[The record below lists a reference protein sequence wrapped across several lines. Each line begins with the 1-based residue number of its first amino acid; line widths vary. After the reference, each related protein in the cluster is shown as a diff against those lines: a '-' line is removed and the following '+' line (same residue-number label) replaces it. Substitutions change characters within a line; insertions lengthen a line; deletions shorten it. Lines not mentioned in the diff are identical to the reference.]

1 MDFQIEKTSSI
12 ERRLTFTVPS
22 GEVTAELEK
31 GFRNLQG
38 KVKLN
43 GFRKGKVP
51 RSVLEQRFGAGLREE
66 VSSNL
71 INRHFR
77 EATDSME
84 LFGRPLVKERGEL
97 KSGQDFTF
105 TIAVEVRPELEL
117 GPYTGVKVD
126 YPVVSVPDARV
137 EADVKARLQGQAS
150 LSEVTGR
157 PAQPGDFLLTEIKV
171 SDGDTVVHQHPGTMI
186 NTAQELYYTGI
197 EAHLMGSEIGVEKTG
212 EVRFSENAKV
222 TELAGKTLTV
232 TSNVQSIQSMQVPEL
247 TDELAQTLGHAGGA
261 DEMRASIR
269 ARLEESAKA
278 AARNQGRANLLQE
291 LIKANEFD
299 APAGLIDQQLQA
311 LLEEVRIQRAYRGE
325 DPRKIQFTDAQMAD
339 YRSRARFAAKA
350 SLILDHVAK
359 AENLSISDDEIE
371 AKYQEI
377 ADARGQQ
384 VEAIKGYFVKEDAVD
399 ELRKRLLEEKTL
411 DWLLDRA
418 ELNEIGGANDNDD
431 ATQGEPAAE

>member
-1 MDFQIEKTSSI
+1 MEFNIEKTSSI
-12 ERRLTFTVPS
+12 ERRLKFTVPS

-31 GFRNLQG
+31 AFRNLQG

-66 VSSNL
+66 VASNL
-71 INRHFR
+71 INRSFR
-77 EATDSME
+77 DATSAME

-97 KSGQDFTF
+97 KSGVDFTF
-105 TIAVEVRPELEL
+105 AIAVEVRPELEL

-126 YPVVSVPDARV
+126 FPTAEVPEARV
-137 EADVKARLQGQAS
+137 EAEIKSRLQGQAS
-150 LSEVTGR
+150 LTEVTGR
-157 PAQPGDFLLTEIKV
+157 PAQAGDFLLTEIKV
-171 SDGDTVVHQHPGTMI
+171 NDGDAVVHQHPGTMI
-186 NTAQELYYTGI
+186 NTGRELYYTGI
-197 EAHLMGSEIGVEKTG
+197 EAHLLGSEIGVEKTG
-212 EVRFSENAKV
+212 EVSFAPNASV
-222 TELAGKTLTV
+222 TELAGRTLTV
-232 TSNVQSIQSMQVPEL
+232 STTVQSIQEMRVPEL
-247 TDELAQTLGHAGGA
+247 TDELAQQLGHEGGA
-261 DEMRASIR
+261 EAMRASVR

-278 AARNQGRANLLQE
+278 AARNQARANLLQV

-299 APAGLIDQQLQA
+299 APAGLVDQQLQA

-325 DPRKIQFTDAQMAD
+325 DPRKIQFSEAQMAD

-359 AENLSISDDEIE
+359 AEGLSISDEEIE

-418 ELNEIGGANDNDD
+418 EANPIGTANDNDD
-431 ATQGEPAAE
+431 AGQAVPAAE